1 MIIYMDGTTHFLKV
15 SKTLKKALDARG
27 IQTKLSQAQEMAA
40 RVFGYS
46 NRHELKK
53 TCTSKPASAW
63 DDVIPA
69 HEAKARH
76 VKYVERLVEAGV
88 PLSVARDIIS
98 DIAPTSVRRT
108 EGEYDWVLMHND
120 SHLAPLSHWIPKQ
133 EAFKRTDAYKGFQ
146 YACYEEVGSIH
157 WAENHAFLEYNE
169 GKPWIYDLLNEMRNN
184 HKHPIWLPSIIS
196 FLGRT
201 LNSTILGTMTIDQD
215 FIDEFT
221 EAFAQA
227 SPTKV
232 ASLLEEVNIYELA
245 KLFSANFPR
254 ILAPSYVTKFG
265 RTPVSDDVRLFKGRK
280 AHLNLPHRIST
291 WMDSEIGNK
300 QKWVSLSN
308 GDLETFC
315 FLEDD
320 GDLPATMYFRKVFT
334 ANDPKL
340 LELADMIEGLNEVIK
355 GLNFNLRTS
364 GPHHIRDIVL
374 IGRTK
379 DKTKTIQP
387 CGIFEIEHCAN
398 LPALQHVTSVPFI
411 HALDRNAA
419 IAAIAAIC
427 MSTIDVRSHWPSILL
442 PGMSARLSVE
452 VGDMEE
458 YIREM
463 LYDSLS
469 MEEGTWEMQGY
480 RTYDLEMIV
489 THKGKIVDLRR

>member
-1 MIIYMDGTTHFLKV
+1 MIIYMEDTRHFLKV
-15 SKTLKKALDARG
+15 SKSLKKALDARG
-27 IQTKLSQAQEMAA
+27 SPTRLSQAREITA
-40 RVFGYS
+40 RLFGYS
-46 NRHELKK
+46 SSHELQK
-53 TCTSKPASAW
+53 TCSSGAVTPW
-63 DDVIPA
+63 DDDIPA

-76 VKYVERLVEAGV
+76 VKYAERLVEAGV

-108 EGEYDWVLMHND
+108 EGEYDWVLMHNE
-120 SHLAPLSHWIPKQ
+120 SHLTSLTHWIPKQ

-184 HKHPIWLPSIIS
+184 HKHPIWLPSIIL

-201 LNSTILGTMTIDQD
+201 LNSRILRTMTIDHD
-215 FIDEFT
+215 FIDEFKK
-221 EAFAQA
+221 AFAQA
-227 SPTKV
+227 SPTKF

-245 KLFSANFPR
+245 KLFSANFPG
-254 ILAPSYVTKFG
+254 ILALSYVTKFG
-265 RTPVSDDVRLFKGRK
+265 RTPVSDDVRLFKDRN

-291 WMDSEIGNK
+291 WMDREIGNK

-308 GDLETFC
+308 GDFETFC
-315 FLEDD
+315 YLEDD
-320 GDLPATMYFRKVFT
+320 YDFPATMYFRKVFT
-334 ANDPKL
+334 ANDQKL
-340 LELADMIEGLNEVIK
+340 LELANMIEDFNEVIK
-355 GLNFNLRTS
+355 GLNFDLRTS

-419 IAAIAAIC
+419 IAAITSIC
-427 MSTIDVRSHWPSILL
+427 MSTIDVRSNWPSILL
-442 PGMSARLSVE
+442 PVMSARLIME
-452 VGDMEE
+452 IGDMEK
-458 YIREM
+458 YIREI

-469 MEEGTWEMQGY
+469 MEEGTWEMQDY
-480 RTYDLEMIV
+480 QTYDLEMIV
-489 THKGKIVDLRR
+489 TDKGKIVDLRR